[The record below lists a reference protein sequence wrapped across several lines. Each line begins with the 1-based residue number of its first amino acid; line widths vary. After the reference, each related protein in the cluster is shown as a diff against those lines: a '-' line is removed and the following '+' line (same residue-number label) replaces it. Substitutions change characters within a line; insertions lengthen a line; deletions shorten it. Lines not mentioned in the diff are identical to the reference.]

1 MAGAVPNPAG
11 PMPPQ
16 MHWAVV
22 LVLSW
27 ITFGL
32 AGLIWIFKQAGFV
45 KKIDPT
51 SKATSMLLSSLGFMA
66 LQIVLFIVMIKS
78 PSIAAMLSLLTMLLN
93 VGIVIVGLMAVF
105 GMRKS
110 IVRYYNTVEPIQ
122 LQLSGVMTFFFSTLY
137 FQYHFSRI
145 AQWKT
150 TGKLS

>member
-1 MAGAVPNPAG
+1 
-11 PMPPQ
+11 MPPQ

-22 LVLSW
+22 LILSW

-45 KKIDPT
+45 KKIDPA
-51 SKATSMLLSSLGFMA
+51 SKATSLLLSSLGCMA
-66 LQIVLFIVMIKS
+66 LQIVLAVMIKS
-78 PSIAAMLSLLTMLLN
+78 PSSAAMLSMLVMLLN
-93 VGIVIVGLMAVF
+93 LVIVVVLLMAIF

-110 IVRYYNTVEPIQ
+110 IVQYYNTVEPIQ

-150 TGKLS
+150 TGRLS

>member
-1 MAGAVPNPAG
+1 
-11 PMPPQ
+11 MPPQ

-22 LVLSW
+22 LILSW

-45 KKIDPT
+45 KKIDPA
-51 SKATSMLLSSLGFMA
+51 SKATSLLLSSLGCMA
-66 LQIVLFIVMIKS
+66 LQIVLAVVMIKS
-78 PSIAAMLSLLTMLLN
+78 PSSAAMLSMLVMLLN
-93 VGIVIVGLMAVF
+93 LVIVVVLLMAIF

-110 IVRYYNTVEPIQ
+110 IVQYYNTVEPIQ

-145 AQWKT
+145 AKWKT
-150 TGKLS
+150 TGVLN

>member
-1 MAGAVPNPAG
+1 
-11 PMPPQ
+11 MPPQ

-27 ITFGL
+27 ITLGL

-45 KKIDPT
+45 KKIDPN
-51 SKATSMLLSSLGFMA
+51 SKATAMLATSLGCMA
-66 LQIVLFIVMIKS
+66 LQIVLTVVMFKS
-78 PSIAAMLSLLTMLLN
+78 PSSAAVLSMLVMLLN
-93 VGIVIVGLMAVF
+93 VVIVVVILMAVF

-110 IVRYYNTVEPIQ
+110 IVQYYNTVEPIQ

>member
-1 MAGAVPNPAG
+1 
-11 PMPPQ
+11 MPPQ

-45 KKIDPT
+45 KKIDPA
-51 SKATSMLLSSLGFMA
+51 SKATSMLLSSLGCMA
-66 LQIVLFIVMIKS
+66 LQIVLAVVMMKS
-78 PSIAAMLSLLTMLLN
+78 PSSAAILSMLVMLLN
-93 VGIVIVGLMAVF
+93 LVIVVVLLMAIF

-110 IVRYYNTVEPIQ
+110 IVQYYNTVEPIQ